1 MTTADGPQPPASG
14 PGGKPPGPFFVERL
28 AEVVVRCAVRD
39 PYADLAALYDVM
51 AGDPAIRAFYDEWR
65 RSLRAAF
72 ADHGVRPRVLVDL
85 ACGTGNSTVPW
96 AGRRGLRVVGVDR
109 SEAMLRVARK
119 KSVAVRWYR
128 QDLRA
133 LRIVE
138 RADVV
143 TCHFDALNHVLRE
156 AEIQRVFH
164 NVARI
169 LVEGGLFQF
178 DLNTRHMLRWLGGRQ
193 KLLRAGPH
201 WYMAD
206 NAFDPSTGIATFR
219 QVWFVA
225 SGRLYR
231 KMEVVVRERAYDDRD
246 LRRMLRRAGMD
257 LVEVRVQ
264 RTVAGRPGRKV
275 YLARVGRG
283 QTSQIRNASSRARR
297 GSPVGVNSWA
307 RKPVNPASTMAR
319 QIAG

>member
-1 MTTADGPQPPASG
+1 M
-14 PGGKPPGPFFVERL
+14 
-28 AEVVVRCAVRD
+28 RD
-39 PYADLAALYDVM
+39 AYADLAALYDQM
-51 AGDPAIRAFYDEWR
+51 AADPAIGTFYREWQ

-72 ADHGVRPRVLVDL
+72 AEHGIRPRVLVDL

-96 AGRRGLRVVGVDR
+96 TRRGGLRVVGVDR
-109 SEAMLRVARK
+109 SAAMLRVARK
-119 KSVAVRWYR
+119 KSSAVRWYR
-128 QDLRA
+128 QDLER
-133 LRIVE
+133 LRIAE

-156 AEIQRVFH
+156 ADLQRVFH

-206 NAFDPSTGIATFR
+206 NAFDPSSGVATFR

-225 SGRLYR
+225 HGQLFRR
-231 KMEVVVRERAYDDRD
+231 IEVVVRERAYDDREV
-246 LRRMLRRAGMD
+246 RRMLRRAGMD
-257 LVEVRVQ
+257 LVRVWVQ
-264 RTVAGRPGRKV
+264 REVEGRPGRKV
-275 YLARVGRG
+275 YLARAGRG
-283 QTSQIRNASSRARR
+283 QTSQIRNASSSARR
-297 GSPVGVNSWA
+297 GSSVGTNSWA
-307 RKPVNPASTMAR
+307 RKPV
-319 QIAG
+319 

>member
-1 MTTADGPQPPASG
+1 M
-14 PGGKPPGPFFVERL
+14 
-28 AEVVVRCAVRD
+28 RD
-39 PYADLAALYDVM
+39 PYAELAIVYDVM
-51 AGDPAIRAFYDEWR
+51 AGDPAIETFYGEWQ

-72 ADHGVRPRVLVDL
+72 AEHRVRPRVLVDL

-96 AGRRGLRVVGVDR
+96 ARRRGLRVVGVDR

-119 KSVAVRWYR
+119 KSSAVRWYR
-128 QDLRA
+128 QDLRR
-133 LRIVE
+133 LRIPE

-143 TCHFDALNHVLRE
+143 TCHFDALNHVLRD
-156 AEIQRVFH
+156 ADLQRVFD

-169 LVEGGLFQF
+169 LREGGLFQF

-206 NAFDPSTGIATFR
+206 NAFDPSTGVATFR

-225 SGRLYR
+225 HGRLYR

-246 LRRMLRRAGMD
+246 VRRMLRRAGMD
-257 LVEVRVQ
+257 LVEGLGAAR
-264 RTVAGRPGRKV
+264 GRPADPGGRCTWPGPAGVRRRRSGKPP
-275 YLARVGRG
+275 
-283 QTSQIRNASSRARR
+283 RARAGARPSARTPGR
-297 GSPVGVNSWA
+297 GSPCSRCRRSRGRS
-307 RKPVNPASTMAR
+307 PGS
-319 QIAG
+319 

>member
-1 MTTADGPQPPASG
+1 M
-14 PGGKPPGPFFVERL
+14 
-28 AEVVVRCAVRD
+28 AE
-39 PYADLAALYDVM
+39 Y
-51 AGDPAIRAFYDEWR
+51 
-65 RSLRAAF
+65 
-72 ADHGVRPRVLVDL
+72 GVRPRLLVDL

-96 AGRRGLRVVGVDR
+96 VRRGLRVVGVDR
-109 SEAMLRVARK
+109 SEAMLRVARR
-119 KSVAVRWYR
+119 KSSAVRWYR
-128 QDLRA
+128 QDLRR
-133 LRIVE
+133 LRLAE

-156 AEIQRVFH
+156 ADLQRVFD
-164 NVARI
+164 NVARV
-169 LVEGGLFQF
+169 LREGGLFQF

-193 KLLRAGPH
+193 KLLRAGRH

-225 SGRLYR
+225 RGRLFR
-231 KMEVVVRERAYDDRD
+231 RMEVVVRERAYDDRD

-275 YLARVGRG
+275 YLARAGWVRRRRSGTRPRGRAG
-283 QTSQIRNASSRARR
+283 ARP
-297 GSPVGVNSWA
+297 SA
-307 RKPVNPASTMAR
+307 
-319 QIAG
+319 